1 MLENSSTGIQ
11 NPIFNIISQSMVQQP
26 NSKSDDNVNFHN
38 SLNDM
43 IPQQNQNLG
52 AGQMNPQNIN
62 QPMNNPLMINNQN
75 NNNIINNNNIGGQGP
90 FIPYNNNLGLN
101 PQMPQN
107 NNNIGFN
114 PQMQPNNINNGFNP
128 LMQPNN
134 NNLGFNTQTSPNN
147 NFGFNPQ
154 MTLPMNIMNTGMD
167 PMNMFQMQMQVNQFN
182 QLQQLKQMQDYNL
195 QLQKKIEENNDNL
208 NKPQI
213 NENNIINNYIMDNNM
228 ENTIKIIFKK
238 KQTEVLIH
246 CNNDDLVS
254 DVIQKYR
261 TKANDNEQ
269 KLKFLYNAKELNNNL
284 SVSESGIFNNSV
296 VFVISTKISGA

>member
-134 NNLGFNTQTSPNN
+134 NNFGFNTQTSPNN

-167 PMNMFQMQMQVNQFN
+167 PMNMLQMQMQINKFN
-182 QLQQLKQMQDYNL
+182 QLNQIK
-195 QLQKKIEENNDNL
+195 QLQEYNKILQKQIEENNSNKNIPQNNEGNIIDNNINEDILNITFIKTRTKVPIQCKSDDLIAKVIEKYRSQNNDYTKEEKFIFNAKVL
-208 NKPQI
+208 NK
-213 NENNIINNYIMDNNM
+213 
-228 ENTIKIIFKK
+228 
-238 KQTEVLIH
+238 
-246 CNNDDLVS
+246 
-254 DVIQKYR
+254 
-261 TKANDNEQ
+261 
-269 KLKFLYNAKELNNNL
+269 NL
-284 SVSESGIFNNSV
+284 TVSESGLVDSSIIH
-296 VFVISTKISGA
+296 VISTEALEGA